1 MRNLTAA
8 YTLEY
13 LADRGLPIDANKVPA
28 ADWQEA
34 EEFATQKAEDFKTK
48 ALARDQALFV
58 WKRPHEAL
66 EDIKRESPE
75 FDPETGERIDW
86 GPGLDFIRRTGRA
99 QKVNF
104 QVPWDQDP
112 ASRGTLPQSITQGQY
127 FEGADR
133 PTRFLERGYDWVSP
147 EFGRFMDNGFRTF
160 SYLEVAG
167 AALKVAIDDMERE
180 LKGYSA
186 EERKELG
193 WELKPQRVTELY
205 RRMFSPE
212 VWGSNRHLE
221 TLATE
226 QDSIG
231 YLMRYA
237 GNLLHL
243 RSGYRSFDSPG
254 AAMLGVYAPD
264 DASYGTED
272 APFEPGTPAWL
283 HGALMEVPG
292 WFSSTVSLVF
302 DPDLWTASL
311 LTVGYVPG
319 RVARA
324 ARAARVLGGS
334 IRDISLSGRRGID
347 VLKNSQA
354 KTVDQLADELR
365 AAGTGTGAM
374 EESISTAKTAADL
387 ELTHFADDLAEV
399 HEADA
404 ALGALQKDM
413 GSAARKLVDE
423 GADELEAAAT
433 VQPLLQEAEKQ
444 AAKVDR
450 QIQGTQAKIE
460 LLDGTRARHAAEAAE
475 AAARPAAEVAEE
487 AAGDLAALQS
497 RLDEMAAEAHE
508 HVAAYGT
515 GTARKSFKKGD
526 SLEGLEGAADV
537 SLKGPDS
544 VKWMQEL
551 QSVQAQIRKATPDV
565 TPPKPPKKPK
575 EIVPEADEVPGVRRA
590 LELAPTTAAKIL
602 KEAAEDDKALTP
614 LIAAFQDLAKVM
626 RRGVPEE
633 IAAAQKKIVELAK
646 EMPDFVEKA
655 LRQRQMALA
664 ENLVRLQGVQKELA
678 AAIRNFNAIVAKP
691 SAETLQ
697 KFGEEA
703 GEWLPRSGGALKKQ
717 AARILERIAA
727 TRRAAEGLE
736 ELGPPGE
743 RYFDVFKANLQ
754 KIFEAQAAVATN
766 AGTRQLFDDIIET
779 WYEGKN
785 LLSVLAKVAQE
796 GDLPAVARY
805 VGIGEEEA
813 ARLGTSLGAEVAN
826 RIALTNNAR
835 QMWLSHAPNPT
846 DILSFKGAN
855 IWQGIA
861 SGRLNPSKFRKILGT
876 KDPLIYSAYVFRAVD
891 NLMADKLFQLFRM
904 APKFMPLLGQ
914 KFNDLAEGM
923 YRKSRHIRSDIAR
936 ITEKYA
942 ERIPFMKEGTS
953 TLDTTWGRLMYR
965 YLTVPDEAI
974 DLTIGTRKVQL
985 VGNITRDVFGPKG
998 HLDMFVDLVLSAAR
1012 SAQKNKFAPGSGQ
1025 DILSLNSFI
1034 LSMIRLPRRG
1044 LKLFS
1049 GKEATS
1055 AAQVEL
1061 ANALEAVA
1069 TNFFKEILRRNAE
1082 LAKTNNVGLV
1092 GLGNGR
1098 KLIEEMVGALEEAV
1112 VLANKQSK
1120 LDTNQQI
1127 IFRNPLVK
1135 TKGGETQR
1143 SFIRMVEAIA
1153 GGGVEAEIHQ
1163 AVMLQTMHLSPSAP
1177 DLLRFLFEGGDALRE
1192 FIQRRTFAVG
1202 DTVILQSERVH
1213 LEGLEKFDFEAA
1225 SSVVT
1230 ATRKTKPGA
1239 KVKAKKPAIPV
1250 LDRQVSGGWQITDIN
1265 PKNGK
1270 ITILNTTTLKRQ
1282 VVSKADIAY
1291 RSPRSRSL
1299 TCSTQ
1304 PPHGVFGMC
1313 LAGTVHRS
1321 GRTLQSQGARYKN
1334 LSLVPGART
1343 ERPSV
1348 PALRCGH
1355 EYSRGSTTRSTG

>member
-1 MRNLTAA
+1 MALPEGWLSAEELEEEEKKKSQDRFKALEESVQRAREEQAARLEASMPEETPTDELPEPATFRTTTPIGSVQDMSQLEARSADPSALKTLTAAEGSRQLGGVGAPDFYGKFVVPLLEKAEWEGDLDGFYEEVQRQFVAAEARRFAGQPPDPEQSPLIYGTTSVRRLPMGGIPIKVGGETKLREEAVHVLNALAMSQWQTQYRSEEDLLENYVRDWSAHQKRLETTREQADGAQIQDTLMGIDTSTGRAEAVRRTTDPRLNKDMAEFQSISQARRNLMTLDMLAEDIVRIQRVARDLPEEETVRRILGKEQADMFYQDAFNTIQKNVPRDVLAVPMTRSARGEEGIDLNSIMRNLTAA

-34 EEFATQKAEDFKTK
+34 TEFATQKAEDFKTK

-66 EDIKRESPE
+66 EDIKREFPE

-104 QVPWDQDP
+104 QVPWNQDP
-112 ASRGTLPQSITQGQY
+112 ASRGTLPQSITQGQG

-133 PTRFLERGYDWVSP
+133 PSRFLEEGYDFVSP

-160 SYLEVAG
+160 SFLEVAG

-193 WELKPQRVTELY
+193 WNLKAQRVPELY
-205 RRMFSPE
+205 RQMFSPE

-226 QDSIG
+226 EDSIG

-243 RSGYRSFDSPG
+243 RSGY
-254 AAMLGVYAPD
+254 LGVYAPD

-272 APFEPGTPAWL
+272 APFEAGTLAWL
-283 HGALMEVPG
+283 HGSLMELPG
-292 WFSSTVSLVF
+292 WGSSTLSIIW

-311 LTVGYVPG
+311 LGVGYIPG
-319 RVARA
+319 RVARGS
-324 ARAARVLGGS
+324 RAMKVLGGS
-334 IRDISLSGRRGID
+334 IRDIALSGRRGVD
-347 VLKNSQA
+347 VLKRSQA
-354 KTVDQLADELR
+354 KTVEQLSDELR

-374 EESISTAKTAADL
+374 EESISSAKLGTDL

-450 QIQGTQAKIE
+450 QIRSTEAKIE
-460 LLDGTRARHAAEAAE
+460 LLDGTRARQAAEAAE

-487 AAGDLAALQS
+487 TAGDLAALQS

-551 QSVQAQIRKATPDV
+551 QSVQAQIRKVVPDV

-575 EIVPEADEVPGVRRA
+575 EIVPEADEVSGVRRA
-590 LELAPTTAAKIL
+590 LELTPTTAAKIL
-602 KEAAEDDKALTP
+602 KEAAEGDAALAP
-614 LIAAFQDLAKVM
+614 LIAAFQDLAKAVKT
-626 RRGVPEE
+626 GAPEL

-646 EMPDFVEKA
+646 KTPDFVEMA
-655 LRQRQMALA
+655 LKQRQMALA
-664 ENLVRLQGVQKELA
+664 GNLARLQGVQKELA
-678 AAIRNFNAIVAKP
+678 AAVRNFNAIVTKP

-717 AARILERIAA
+717 AARILERIAS
-727 TRRAAEGLE
+727 TRRAAEVLE
-736 ELGPPGE
+736 DLAPPGE
-743 RYFDVFKANLQ
+743 RYFDTFKANLQ
-754 KIFEAQAAVATN
+754 KIFEAQEAVATN
-766 AGTRQLFDDIIET
+766 AGTRQLFDDVVET
-779 WYEGKN
+779 WFEGKN

-813 ARLGTSLGAEVAN
+813 A
-826 RIALTNNAR
+826 
-835 QMWLSHAPNPT
+835 W
-846 DILSFKGAN
+846 
-855 IWQGIA
+855 
-861 SGRLNPSKFRKILGT
+861 
-876 KDPLIYSAYVFRAVD
+876 
-891 NLMADKLFQLFRM
+891 
-904 APKFMPLLGQ
+904 
-914 KFNDLAEGM
+914 
-923 YRKSRHIRSDIAR
+923 
-936 ITEKYA
+936 
-942 ERIPFMKEGTS
+942 
-953 TLDTTWGRLMYR
+953 
-965 YLTVPDEAI
+965 
-974 DLTIGTRKVQL
+974 
-985 VGNITRDVFGPKG
+985 
-998 HLDMFVDLVLSAAR
+998 
-1012 SAQKNKFAPGSGQ
+1012 
-1025 DILSLNSFI
+1025 
-1034 LSMIRLPRRG
+1034 
-1044 LKLFS
+1044 
-1049 GKEATS
+1049 
-1055 AAQVEL
+1055 
-1061 ANALEAVA
+1061 
-1069 TNFFKEILRRNAE
+1069 
-1082 LAKTNNVGLV
+1082 
-1092 GLGNGR
+1092 
-1098 KLIEEMVGALEEAV
+1098 
-1112 VLANKQSK
+1112 
-1120 LDTNQQI
+1120 
-1127 IFRNPLVK
+1127 
-1135 TKGGETQR
+1135 
-1143 SFIRMVEAIA
+1143 
-1153 GGGVEAEIHQ
+1153 
-1163 AVMLQTMHLSPSAP
+1163 
-1177 DLLRFLFEGGDALRE
+1177 
-1192 FIQRRTFAVG
+1192 
-1202 DTVILQSERVH
+1202 
-1213 LEGLEKFDFEAA
+1213 
-1225 SSVVT
+1225 
-1230 ATRKTKPGA
+1230 
-1239 KVKAKKPAIPV
+1239 
-1250 LDRQVSGGWQITDIN
+1250 
-1265 PKNGK
+1265 
-1270 ITILNTTTLKRQ
+1270 
-1282 VVSKADIAY
+1282 
-1291 RSPRSRSL
+1291 
-1299 TCSTQ
+1299 
-1304 PPHGVFGMC
+1304 
-1313 LAGTVHRS
+1313 
-1321 GRTLQSQGARYKN
+1321 
-1334 LSLVPGART
+1334 
-1343 ERPSV
+1343 
-1348 PALRCGH
+1348 
-1355 EYSRGSTTRSTG
+1355 